1 MTEKQRDIFL
11 DTIAGVLLS
20 IAILVLLIVI

>member
-1 MTEKQRDIFL
+1 MTEKQRYILL
-11 DTIAGVLLS
+11 DTIGGVLLS

>member
-11 DTIAGVLLS
+11 DMIAGVLLS

>member
-1 MTEKQRDIFL
+1 MTEKQRDIL
-11 DTIAGVLLS
+11 HDTIGGVLLS

>member
-11 DTIAGVLLS
+11 DMVKLM
-20 IAILVLLIVI
+20 LIVGSFLALLLVT